1 MLSTFIYS
9 LYSVLSD
16 GDKWKEEGIFKNFIA
31 HASFTVL
38 AFPVELYLAARSL
51 QCINAISLSR
61 SVYINYN

>member
-1 MLSTFIYS
+1 MN
-9 LYSVLSD
+9 SVLSD

-38 AFPVELYLAARSL
+38 AFPVELYLAARSM

-61 SVYINYN
+61 TDLEVFRYHTVMKTP

>member
-16 GDKWKEEGIFKNFIA
+16 ADKWKEEGIFKNFIA

-38 AFPVELYLAARSL
+38 AFPVELYLAARSTFSS
-51 QCINAISLSR
+51 ISVSEVR
-61 SVYINYN
+61 TPSV